1 MDYMKRYIH
10 AELRLW
16 LIMKVLK
23 KVGYRERVCYSMLF
37 LDSYEHLHVN
47 IYFSSMRHSTSLNFL
62 FNQVVCELNRV
73 QNVQKL
79 DNSYNVPF

>member
-1 MDYMKRYIH
+1 
-10 AELRLW
+10 
-16 LIMKVLK
+16 
-23 KVGYRERVCYSMLF
+23 MLF